1 MEDEEEEKREELE
14 QEEIQSEDDDFN
26 EQALK
31 ARKLA
36 ALSLRAKQ
44 LVNAAPA
51 QPRKLKLA
59 EPIVVEE
66 KIV

>member
-1 MEDEEEEKREELE
+1 MDDEEEKREELE
-14 QEEIQSEDDDFN
+14 QEEIQSEDDDFD

-59 EPIVVEE
+59 EPILVEE
-66 KIV
+66 VVV